1 MNEKYE
7 KLCREIS
14 DDIINELRNSSV
26 SASDVVLESGMTE
39 NELLDLLTLKE
50 KDYLAYKT
58 ADTTIKKLSKS
69 LNSDIPK
76 RYDNGHFKLK

>member
-26 SASDVVLESGMTE
+26 LASDVALESGMTE
-39 NELLDLLTLKE
+39 DEFLNLLTLKE
-50 KDYLAYKT
+50 KDYLAYKV

-69 LNSDIPK
+69 LNVDMSK